1 MSNGARLSA
10 VIVVVAVAAI
20 GLYFAFMTPS
30 GPARTENPKAPVDAL
45 VAPDAAAG
53 IGEMSGSAAAAAGA
67 DNGAPAPEAFGAGSG
82 TISVPGTTNSAGSA
96 AAAPGVGAGSIA
108 GGAAGAAAA
117 TNANS
122 TRTGTAVTT
131 ATPVTPTG
139 SGAAGSSTT
148 GTSSGGAVVP
158 PVKVVAAPA
167 APVAG
172 TTQYTIKSGDTLEG
186 IARTQMGDGQK
197 WQLIAA
203 ANPGLDP
210 KALKIGQKITIP
222 ASTGTASKD
231 KATAPAGSSTAAA
244 PNTYT
249 VQKGDTLI
257 ELSRKFYGTE
267 GEWKRILEANAATLK
282 GDAKAIAP
290 GMKLVIPA
298 KR

>member
-82 TISVPGTTNSAGSA
+82 TLAVPGTTNSAGSA
-96 AAAPGVGAGSIA
+96 AAAPGAGAGSIA

-122 TRTGTAVTT
+122 TRPVTPV
-131 ATPVTPTG
+131 TPVTPTG

-148 GTSSGGAVVP
+148 GTASGGAVVP

-167 APVAG
+167 APAAG

-231 KATAPAGSSTAAA
+231 KAAAPAGSSTAAA

>member
-30 GPARTENPKAPVDAL
+30 TPSTENPKAPVDAL
-45 VAPDAAAG
+45 VSPDPAQG
-53 IGEMSGSAAAAAGA
+53 IGELTGAAAASAGDA
-67 DNGAPAPEAFGAGSG
+67 NGAPPPEAFGAGSG
-82 TISVPGTTNSAGSA
+82 SISVPATDSGAPKTGAPATGAAVAAGASAGSA
-96 AAAPGVGAGSIA
+96 AAAG
-108 GGAAGAAAA
+108 
-117 TNANS
+117 
-122 TRTGTAVTT
+122 RT

-139 SGAAGSSTT
+139 SVSAGGSATGVQGGGAAIPAPPVAVKVDPAPA
-148 GTSSGGAVVP
+148 SSGS
-158 PVKVVAAPA
+158 
-167 APVAG
+167 
-172 TTQYTIKSGDTLEG
+172 TQYTIKSGDTLEG
-186 IARTQMGDGQK
+186 IARTQMGSGQK
-197 WQLIAA
+197 WQQIVA

-222 ASTGTASKD
+222 AAGTTTSQE
-231 KATAPAGSSTAAA
+231 KAAAPAGSSATAA

-257 ELSRKFYGTE
+257 ELSRKFYGSET
-267 GEWKRILEANAATLK
+267 EWKRILEANATTLK
-282 GDAKAIAP
+282 GDAKAITP

>member
-1 MSNGARLSA
+1 

-30 GPARTENPKAPVDAL
+30 GPGHVLGNPEAPVDAV

-53 IGEMSGSAAAAAGA
+53 IGEMTGSAAADAGA
-67 DNGAPAPEAFGAGSG
+67 ANGAPPPEAFGAGSG
-82 TISVPGTTNSAGSA
+82 TIAVPGTTNSGASTI
-96 AAAPGVGAGSIA
+96 AAPGAGAGSVA

-117 TNANS
+117 NANS
-122 TRTGTAVTT
+122 TRT

-139 SGAAGSSTT
+139 SGTAGSATT
-148 GTSSGGAVVP
+148 GTASGGAVVP
-158 PVKVVAAPA
+158 PVKVVTAPA
-167 APVAG
+167 TPAAG

-186 IARTQMGDGQK
+186 IARAQMGDGQK

-222 ASTGTASKD
+222 ASTATAMKE
-231 KATAPAGSSTAAA
+231 KAAAPAGSSSAAA

-257 ELSRKFYGTE
+257 ELSRKFYGNDA
-267 GEWKRILEANAATLK
+267 EWKRILEANATTLK

>member
-30 GPARTENPKAPVDAL
+30 GPGHVLGNPEAPVDAL

-53 IGEMSGSAAAAAGA
+53 IGEMTGSAAADAGA
-67 DNGAPAPEAFGAGSG
+67 ANGAPPPEAFGAGSG
-82 TISVPGTTNSAGSA
+82 TIAVPGTTDPAGSTIAAPGASAGS
-96 AAAPGVGAGSIA
+96 VA

-117 TNANS
+117 NANS
-122 TRTGTAVTT
+122 TRT

-139 SGAAGSSTT
+139 SGTAGSATT
-148 GTSSGGAVVP
+148 GTASGGAVVP
-158 PVKVVAAPA
+158 PVKAVTAPA
-167 APVAG
+167 TPAAG
-172 TTQYTIKSGDTLEG
+172 TTQYTIKSGDTLEA

-222 ASTGTASKD
+222 ASTATASKD
-231 KATAPAGSSTAAA
+231 KAAAPAGSSTAA

-257 ELSRKFYGTE
+257 ELSRKFYGNE
-267 GEWKRILEANAATLK
+267 AEWKRILEANATTLK

>member
-30 GPARTENPKAPVDAL
+30 GPGHVLGNPEAPVDAV

-53 IGEMSGSAAAAAGA
+53 IGEMTGSAAADAGA
-67 DNGAPAPEAFGAGSG
+67 ANGAPPPEAFGAGSG
-82 TISVPGTTNSAGSA
+82 TIAVPGTTDPAGSTIAAPGASAGS
-96 AAAPGVGAGSIA
+96 VA

-117 TNANS
+117 NANS
-122 TRTGTAVTT
+122 TRT

-139 SGAAGSSTT
+139 SGTAGSATT
-148 GTSSGGAVVP
+148 GTASGGAVVP
-158 PVKVVAAPA
+158 PVKVVTAPA
-167 APVAG
+167 TPAAG

-186 IARTQMGDGQK
+186 IARAQMGDGQK

-222 ASTGTASKD
+222 ASTATAMKE
-231 KATAPAGSSTAAA
+231 KAAAPAGSSSAAA

-257 ELSRKFYGTE
+257 ELSRKFYGNDA
-267 GEWKRILEANAATLK
+267 EWKRILEANATTLK
-282 GDAKAIAP
+282 GDPKAIAP

>member
-30 GPARTENPKAPVDAL
+30 GPGHILGNPEAPVDAV

-53 IGEMSGSAAAAAGA
+53 IGEMTGSAAADAGA
-67 DNGAPAPEAFGAGSG
+67 ANGAPPPEAFGAGSG
-82 TISVPGTTNSAGSA
+82 TIAVPGTTDKAGSTI
-96 AAAPGVGAGSIA
+96 AAPGASAGSIA
-108 GGAAGAAAA
+108 GGAAGASAA
-117 TNANS
+117 NANP
-122 TRTGTAVTT
+122 TRT

-139 SGAAGSSTT
+139 SGTAGSATT
-148 GTSSGGAVVP
+148 GTASGGAVVP
-158 PVKVVAAPA
+158 PVKVVTAPA
-167 APVAG
+167 TPAAG

-186 IARTQMGDGQK
+186 IARAQMGDGQK

-222 ASTGTASKD
+222 ASTTTASKD
-231 KATAPAGSSTAAA
+231 KAAAPAGSSTAA

-257 ELSRKFYGTE
+257 ELSRKFYGNDA
-267 GEWKRILEANAATLK
+267 EWKRILEANATTLK